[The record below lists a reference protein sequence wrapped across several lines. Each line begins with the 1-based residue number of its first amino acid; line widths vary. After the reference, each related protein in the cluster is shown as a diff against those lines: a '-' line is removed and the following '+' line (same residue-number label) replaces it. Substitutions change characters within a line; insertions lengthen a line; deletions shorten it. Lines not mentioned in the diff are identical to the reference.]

1 MLTNITLKRVMLI
14 SMLILNSSALF
25 ASEFSFRKYNH
36 VKKFYEAN
44 SIEVIEIANKY
55 KLPPAALLAIAG
67 LESGYGRGY
76 VAQITGNILSL
87 GAFKNDKELPGLYLP
102 YSKSKKKVI
111 FDPNEIKKHTKADLV
126 WKKRPK
132 SLKRDYRPAPYAGTT
147 KKLEL
152 LTYNKNL
159 KHSSRMACYN
169 DFATR
174 WIIKTSKV
182 KAFKEAR
189 IWLNKLVDK
198 HGKKILFTKEV
209 NMEFI
214 SKIGGHPRSFNY
226 RETWPKKA
234 KLIMKKV
241 GLIRLTNDM
250 QFKAMNFDS
259 AWRSIWTQQKNN

>member
-1 MLTNITLKRVMLI
+1 MPIIKSIFTLMIVLTT
-14 SMLILNSSALF
+14 SSLF

-36 VKKFYEAN
+36 VKEFYKAN
-44 SIEVIEIANKY
+44 SMEAIEVAKKH
-55 KLPPAALLAIAG
+55 KLPPAAILAIAG

-87 GAFKNDKELPGLYLP
+87 GAFKSDKELPRLYLP
-102 YSKSKKKVI
+102 YSKSAQRVI
-111 FDPNEIKKHTKADLV
+111 FDPSEIRKHSQADLT

-152 LTYNKNL
+152 LTYDQILKNSAH
-159 KHSSRMACYN
+159 KACFN

-174 WIIKTSKV
+174 WIIDSSNVKV
-182 KAFKEAR
+182 FKEAR
-189 IWLNKLVDK
+189 IWLDKLVDR
-198 HGKKILFTKEV
+198 HGSEILFTKEI

-214 SKIGGHPRSFNY
+214 SRIGGHPHSFNY

-234 KLIMKKV
+234 KLIMNKV
-241 GLIRLTNDM
+241 GLVKLTNDI
-250 QFKAMNFDS
+250 QYEAMSFDN
-259 AWRSIWTQQKNN
+259 AWSNI